1 MADEILRVITKLFT
15 HTNRLTHSLDTAE
28 SQIKGLLILKDRQ
41 LILAALR
48 DLVTSLRKIELEAAG
63 AVSEVGDVL
72 RQLDESRIDA
82 A

>member
-28 SQIKGLLILKDRQ
+28 SQIKGLLILKDRH

-48 DLVTSLRKIELEAAG
+48 DLGASLRKIEFEAAG
-63 AVSEVGDVL
+63 AVSEVSEAH
-72 RQLDESRIDA
+72 RQLDESRTDA

>member
-1 MADEILRVITKLFT
+1 MADEILRVISKLFT

-72 RQLDESRIDA
+72 RQLDESRSDA